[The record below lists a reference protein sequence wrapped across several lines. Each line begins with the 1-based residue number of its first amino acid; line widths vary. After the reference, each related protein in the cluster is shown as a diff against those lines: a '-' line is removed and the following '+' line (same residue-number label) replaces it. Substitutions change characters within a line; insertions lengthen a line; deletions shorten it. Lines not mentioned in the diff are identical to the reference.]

1 MSKLESIS
9 RAMDSIIAVLSPET
23 AMKRMKARVAVQ
35 SATRYYDGATRGR
48 RGDGWRPVG
57 RGLRESQADL
67 TLLRERA
74 RDFERNNGYY
84 KKAIGGLVGNSIG
97 TGIVLQFKEG
107 QSNKRKAQAANKY
120 WKEWQEST
128 DCDWDG
134 IHTGASL
141 QALAFH
147 TMARDGE
154 VFIRRRF
161 MDYIYAETTGKI
173 PLKLQVLAAE
183 FIDTSKDSQP
193 GMLRGE
199 NQIISGIE
207 FDPFGRRV
215 AYHMFREHPTLG
227 YTRESVRVPASD
239 VIHLFR
245 QEQPGQIRGVPWGT
259 SVYLN
264 LKDLDGYEDAELMR
278 RKIAACFAGFI
289 TDADGDADVSVN
301 GQPTN
306 DVALIDRLEPG
317 ILETLPNGKN
327 ITFATPPNVTGYAEY
342 ATSLL
347 HKISAGFE
355 VPYSVLT
362 GDYSQVNF
370 SSGRMG
376 WLEFQRKI
384 DQWRWNLFIPTY
396 CDGVRRWFTDILWIM
411 GENIEGVEWE
421 HTAPRREMI
430 DPLKEITAITMQV
443 KAGLLTM
450 QEAIK
455 ESGYD
460 PMTNIRE
467 IQAWN
472 ELLDEKKITL
482 DSDPRKDPK
491 RMLAIATAQNVA
503 NKNKKDDTND
513 KKPEVNK

>member
-1 MSKLESIS
+1 METLS
-9 RAMDSIIAVLSPET
+9 RSLDSFIGILSPET
-23 AMKRMKARVAVQ
+23 AMKRLKARISVKNAN
-35 SATRYYDGATRGR
+35 RWYDGATRGR
-48 RGDGWRPVG
+48 RADGWRPTQ
-57 RGLRESQADL
+57 RGLRENQADMQ
-67 TLLRERA
+67 LLRERA

-84 KKAIGGLVGNSIG
+84 KKAVGGIVGNTIG
-97 TGIVLQFKEG
+97 TGIVLQYKEG
-107 QSNKRKAQAANKY
+107 TNNKRRAQAANEY
-120 WKEWQEST
+120 WREWHDTT
-128 DCDWDG
+128 DIDWDG
-134 IHTGASL
+134 IHTGAGL
-141 QALAFH
+141 QSLAFQ
-147 TMARDGE
+147 TLARDGE
-154 VFIRRRF
+154 VFIRRRY
-161 MDYIYAETTGKI
+161 MDYLYMETTGKI
-173 PLKLQVLAAE
+173 PLKIQILAAE
-183 FIDTSKDSQP
+183 FLDTSKDSP
-193 GMLRGE
+193 AGMLRGE

-207 FDPFGRRV
+207 FDPYGRRV
-215 AYHMFREHPTLG
+215 AYHLYREHPTLG
-227 YTRESVRVPASD
+227 YTRQSMRVPASD

-245 QEQPGQIRGVPWGT
+245 QEQPGQIRGVPWGS

-289 TDADGDADVSVN
+289 TEADGDNDIPVN
-301 GQPTN
+301 GQAPA
-306 DVALIDRLEPG
+306 DLPPLVDRLEPG

-347 HKISAGFE
+347 HKIAAGFE
-355 VPYSVLT
+355 IPYSVLT

-396 CDGVRRWFTDILWIM
+396 CDGIRRWFTDTLWLM
-411 GENIEGVEWE
+411 GESIQGVDFEF
-421 HTAPRREMI
+421 TAPRREMI
-430 DPLKEITAITMQV
+430 DPLKEITAITMSV

-455 ESGYD
+455 ESGYE

-467 IQAWN
+467 IEEWN
-472 ELLDEKKITL
+472 KLLDEKKITL

-491 RMLAIATAQNVA
+491 RMLANATAQNVA
-503 NKNKKDDTND
+503 NKNKKDNTAIKSSGEN
-513 KKPEVNK
+513 